1 MSSETIRLVS
11 KSSKISPQK
20 AKSFGLWQR
29 DKTFKHIKS
38 RSVVIVYDEIV
49 KYSRAKASE
58 GISSSLSKPLVY
70 YSRV

>member
-11 KSSKISPQK
+11 KSSKEISPQK

-49 KYSRAKASE
+49 KYSRAKA
-58 GISSSLSKPLVY
+58 
-70 YSRV
+70 